1 MRKSNE
7 FLGLDGFVWWT
18 GVVEDRDDPLQLGRC
33 KVRCMGWHDENIDK
47 LPTNDLPWAQPLQP
61 ITSAALAG
69 VGTSATGLLEGSW
82 VVGFFMDG
90 KEGQFPVIMGSLAG
104 ISGDGEVMGTGFRDP
119 WGVYPPEDF
128 KGKPD
133 TPLAA
138 RGNETSK
145 ESPAY
150 QDKIVNRLGG
160 GVYPPVET
168 AKGADVGSIYAKSIP
183 KSGEWS
189 EPEPRGS
196 KDSEYPYNHVRK
208 TESGHVFEV
217 DDSIG
222 AERIHTYHSVG
233 TFEEIQPDGTKVTK
247 VVGENYEIIAKGQN
261 VSITGGCNITVNGDT
276 RIKTIGDY
284 IHEVSGNYHLSVD
297 GDFVQKVGS
306 YAQKVELDKITTT
319 GGQYGMS
326 VGGDFNAI
334 VTGNINLNSSGS
346 VDITALNDFTA
357 FSAEGSSAITSGED
371 VQLVASKKVDLV
383 ALDGTLNLF
392 SDGNMNMESDDG
404 KMKIQAKETITIQG
418 GRSANTI
425 TMGRTPDILTPDIM
439 RIGELELIGGAK
451 ITNKEKYASNLPAV
465 VYAHG
470 NWENSDGS
478 D

>member
-119 WGVYPPEDF
+119 EGLYPTADF

-133 TPLAA
+133 TPTLA
-138 RGNETSK
+138 RGEEISSN

-150 QDKIVNRLGG
+150 QNKISGRLE
-160 GVYPPVET
+160 GVKT
-168 AKGADVGSIYAKSIP
+168 AKGADVGTILSRSIP
-183 KSGEWS
+183 ESGEWS

-196 KDSEYPYNHVRK
+196 KDSEYPLNHVRK
-208 TESGHVFEV
+208 TEAGHIFEV
-217 DDSIG
+217 DDSVG
-222 AERIHTYHSVG
+222 AERIHTYHSSG

-261 VSITGGCNITVNGDT
+261 VSIKGGCNITVEGDT
-276 RIKTIGDY
+276 RILTKGDY
-284 IHEVSGNYHLSVD
+284 IHEVTGNYHLSTK
-297 GDFVQKVGS
+297 GNFVQQVGS
-306 YAQKVELDKITTT
+306 YSQKVEVDKVTEVAGLYDIKSESLGVITK
-319 GGQYGMS
+319 GNIDIDS
-326 VGGDFNAI
+326 GGDVGITASDDLFLLAADDTVMQSGGTFNLASNEVSVLAMDGALNLASKKRLNIEADDSIFI
-334 VTGNINLNSSGS
+334 VSSKEENSIIMGRSPALFADAETGNLRDAKVEITGNI
-346 VDITALNDFTA
+346 
-357 FSAEGSSAITSGED
+357 SAGDSDARDAGED
-371 VQLVASKKVDLV
+371 KID
-383 ALDGTLNLF
+383 LDGH
-392 SDGNMNMESDDG
+392 
-404 KMKIQAKETITIQG
+404 KHG
-418 GRSANTI
+418 GVTA
-425 TMGRTPDILTPDIM
+425 G
-439 RIGELELIGGAK
+439 
-451 ITNKEKYASNLPAV
+451 
-465 VYAHG
+465 
-470 NWENSDGS
+470 GS
-478 D
+478 DTGVSKA